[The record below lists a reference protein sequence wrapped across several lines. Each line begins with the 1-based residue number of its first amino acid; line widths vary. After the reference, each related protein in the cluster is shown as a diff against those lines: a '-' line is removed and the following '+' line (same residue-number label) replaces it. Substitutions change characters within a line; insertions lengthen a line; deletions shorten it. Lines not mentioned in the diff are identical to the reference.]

1 METEAQKQARLARL
15 KGVFVDSSG
24 SKTYTSMYDI
34 EADAKEWTTGLQW
47 AQDEEL
53 KTGRSYSAS
62 DMERKWHVEPK
73 FITLKKYLK
82 KDTLGDTKLA
92 KEVYRSAYN
101 QGVTIRNKDGE
112 KAYPKAWL
120 EMFFG
125 NLDELAN
132 FLKD

>member
-1 METEAQKQARLARL
+1 METKAEREARLARM
-15 KGVFVDSSG
+15 KAAFGSG
-24 SKTYTSMYDI
+24 SHQTYTNMYEI
-34 EADAKEWTTGLQW
+34 EADAKEWTTGLHW
-47 AQDEEL
+47 AMDEEL
-53 KTGRSYSAS
+53 KTGKSYSAS
-62 DMERKWHVEPK
+62 DMERKWHVEPI

-101 QGVTIRNKDGE
+101 QGVRIENEGGE

>member
-1 METEAQKQARLARL
+1 METKEERAARIRRL
-15 KGVFVDSSG
+15 KGVIVDSSG
-24 SKTYTSMYDI
+24 SKTYTNMYEI
-34 EADAKEWTTGLQW
+34 EADAKEWTTGLHW
-47 AQDEEL
+47 AMDEEL

-62 DMERKWHVEPK
+62 DVERKWHVEPI

-82 KDTLGDTKLA
+82 KSPGAKLG

-101 QGVTIRNKDGE
+101 QGVRIENEGGE

>member
-1 METEAQKQARLARL
+1 METKEEREARL
-15 KGVFVDSSG
+15 
-24 SKTYTSMYDI
+24 
-34 EADAKEWTTGLQW
+34 KEWTTGLHW
-47 AQDEEL
+47 TQDEQL

-62 DMERKWHVEPK
+62 EMERKWHVEPR

-101 QGVTIRNKDGE
+101 QGVMIKNKDGE

-120 EMFFG
+120 ELFFG

>member
-1 METEAQKQARLARL
+1 METEEQKQARLRRL
-15 KGVFVDSSG
+15 KGVFQDSSG
-24 SKTYTSMYDI
+24 SQIYTSMYDI
-34 EADAKEWTTGLQW
+34 EADAREWTTGLQW
-47 AQDEEL
+47 AMDEEL
-53 KTGRSYSAS
+53 KTGKTYSAS
-62 DMERKWHVEPK
+62 DVERKWHVEPK

-82 KDTLGDTKLA
+82 KSPGAKLG

-101 QGVTIRNKDGE
+101 QGVRIENKDGE

>member
-1 METEAQKQARLARL
+1 METQEEREARLRRL

-34 EADAKEWTTGLQW
+34 EADAKEWTTGLHW
-47 AQDEEL
+47 AMDEEL
-53 KTGRSYSAS
+53 KTGKTYSAS
-62 DMERKWHVEPK
+62 DIEIKWHVEPI

-101 QGVTIRNKDGE
+101 QGVRIENKDGE

-125 NLDELAN
+125 NLDELAK

>member
-1 METEAQKQARLARL
+1 METEEQKQLRLLREAM
-15 KGVFVDSSG
+15 KGSG
-24 SKTYTSMYDI
+24 SIYTRTMYDL
-34 EADAKEWTTGLQW
+34 EADAKEWSTGLQW
-47 AQDEEL
+47 AMDEEL

-62 DMERKWHVEPK
+62 DVERKWHVEPK
-73 FITLKKYLK
+73 FISLKKYLK
-82 KDTLGDTKLA
+82 KSPGKKLA

-101 QGVTIRNKDGE
+101 QGVTIQQGDDG

>member
-1 METEAQKQARLARL
+1 METEEQKQARLARM
-15 KGVFVDSSG
+15 KSAFGSG
-24 SKTYTSMYDI
+24 SSQTYTSMYEI
-34 EADAKEWTTGLQW
+34 EADAKEWSTGLHW
-47 AQDEEL
+47 SMDEEL
-53 KTGRSYSAS
+53 KTGKSYSAS

-82 KDTLGDTKLA
+82 KSPGAKLG

-101 QGVTIRNKDGE
+101 QGVRIENKNGE

-120 EMFFG
+120 ELFFG

>member
-1 METEAQKQARLARL
+1 METEEQKQARLARM
-15 KGVFVDSSG
+15 KAAFGDSG
-24 SKTYTSMYDI
+24 SFQTYTSMYDI

-47 AQDEEL
+47 EIDETL

-62 DMERKWHVEPK
+62 DVERKWHVEPI

-82 KDTLGDTKLA
+82 KSPGAKLG

-101 QGVTIRNKDGE
+101 QGVRIENKNGE

-120 EMFFG
+120 ELFFG

>member
-1 METEAQKQARLARL
+1 METKEEREARLARM
-15 KGVFVDSSG
+15 KGAFGSG
-24 SKTYTSMYDI
+24 SFHTYTTLYDI
-34 EADAKEWTTGLQW
+34 EADAKEWSTGLNW

-53 KTGRSYSAS
+53 KTGKTYSAS
-62 DMERKWHVEPK
+62 DVERKWHVEPK
-73 FITLKKYLK
+73 FISLKKYLK
-82 KDTLGDTKLA
+82 KGPGEKLS

-101 QGVTIRNKDGE
+101 QGVTIQQGDEGKE
-112 KAYPKAWL
+112 YPKAWL

>member
-1 METEAQKQARLARL
+1 METEEQKQLRLLREAM
-15 KGVFVDSSG
+15 KGSG
-24 SKTYTSMYDI
+24 SIYTRTMYDL
-34 EADAKEWTTGLQW
+34 EADAKEWSTGLQW
-47 AQDEEL
+47 AMDEEL

-62 DMERKWHVEPK
+62 DVERKWHVEPK
-73 FITLKKYLK
+73 FISLKKYLK
-82 KDTLGDTKLA
+82 KSPGKKLA

-101 QGVTIRNKDGE
+101 QGVTIQQGDDGKE
-112 KAYPKAWL
+112 YPKAWL